1 MQYISRFV
9 VLTLSWLAFYACNSD
24 SDTISPD
31 SNSAWDIPSSEV
43 VSGGVGRDG
52 IPSVDN
58 PQFLPASQ
66 ITYMQEED
74 LIVGFLSDGEIK
86 GYTHPVLDWHEIVN
100 DRVGDTPIAITYC
113 PLTGSAIGWDRRV
126 DGQETTFGVS
136 GLLYNTN
143 LIPYDRLTE
152 TNWSQMGLRAV
163 NGALRGRNAN
173 LHQVVEMPW
182 STWKAMYPEA
192 EVLTTATGFTRNYG
206 SYPYRRGNGQD
217 YREDDFLL
225 FSVDPFDERLPVK
238 ERVLGVTVEGSARA
252 YRFSSFDGGGI
263 KLKEDELQGHDIV
276 IVGSKALNFLAA
288 YERRPKE
295 DDSLLTFTPVQE
307 ALPVVMEDDEGNHW
321 DVFGRAVS
329 GPRQGQRL
337 KQLPS
342 YIAYWMAWAAFNPE
356 TDIYD
361 F

>member
-1 MQYISRFV
+1 MKYAFWS
-9 VLTLSWLAFYACNSD
+9 LSLLLLSTCNSD
-24 SDTISPD
+24 NNELEPGNDGP
-31 SNSAWDIPSSEV
+31 WDIPSDEV

-52 IPSVDN
+52 IPSVDD
-58 PQFLPASQ
+58 PQFAPASQ
-66 ITYMQEED
+66 VSYMQEDD

-113 PLTGSAIGWDRRV
+113 PLTGSAIGWDRRIQ
-126 DGQETTFGVS
+126 GQETTFGVS

-163 NGALRGRNAN
+163 NGELRGKPAQ

-182 STWKAMYPEA
+182 STWKEMFPDAA
-192 EVLTTATGFTRNYG
+192 VLTTATGFNRSYG
-206 SYPYRRGNGQD
+206 TYPYLRGNGQD

-225 FSVDPFDERLPVK
+225 FNVDPFDERLPVK
-238 ERVLGVTVEGSARA
+238 ERVLGVTLDGAARA
-252 YRFSSFDGGGI
+252 YRLGAFSGAGI
-263 KLKEDELQGHDIV
+263 GVKQDELQGHSLV
-276 IVGSKALNFLAA
+276 IVGSEGLNFLAA
-288 YERRPKE
+288 YERRTAS
-295 DDSLLTFTPVQE
+295 DDALLEFTPLQD
-307 ALPVVMEDDEGNHW
+307 ALPAVMEDAEGNRW
-321 DVFGRAVS
+321 DVFGRALS

-337 KQLPS
+337 EQVPS
-342 YIAYWMAWAAFNPE
+342 YIAYWMAWAAFNPDTE
-356 TDIYD
+356 IYG